1 MASHATNISSV
12 VDLEYQSIPMR
23 TTLSEGDMLI
33 SDSPEYPSSYGI
45 LARGTMQGKGRIYYY
60 NVNDTGGIAQIVT
73 YVNSNKDTTLKVKRN
88 ITGDTSL
95 DYIHTG
101 RTLSKVEARDKK
113 EEVEQT
119 ISLKADTLTIL
130 TTGESQFI
138 PEAHLASGIIDVE
151 TLNPVT
157 FGVAILPVKDKS
169 IKEQINQIENA
180 KILEADAHDRRGIF
194 PLSVIKESISCW
206 DISSGPGKLIVGD
219 GVEDLFYQ
227 GYDELDGQ
235 RRVNVGNFGMTYDV
249 IIHTCGKGQYRLYF
263 NPLGGIYEGVFTIK
277 EKSLPL
283 VYEVKGRRRYFGE
296 KTIRDTWPMGVW
308 HAGQDL
314 HLHFVIAGATYLPF
328 QFLLVP
334 IDA

>member
-1 MASHATNISSV
+1 M
-12 VDLEYQSIPMR
+12 Y
-23 TTLSEGDMLI
+23 
-33 SDSPEYPSSYGI
+33 
-45 LARGTMQGKGRIYYY
+45 
-60 NVNDTGGIAQIVT
+60 
-73 YVNSNKDTTLKVKRN
+73 KR
-88 ITGDTSL
+88 
-95 DYIHTG
+95 
-101 RTLSKVEARDKK
+101 
-113 EEVEQT
+113 Q
-119 ISLKADTLTIL
+119 
-130 TTGESQFI
+130 
-138 PEAHLASGIIDVE
+138 
-151 TLNPVT
+151 
-157 FGVAILPVKDKS
+157 
-169 IKEQINQIENA
+169 
-180 KILEADAHDRRGIF
+180 DAHDRRGIF

-235 RRVNVGNFGMTYDV
+235 QRVNVGNFGMTYDV

>member
-113 EEVEQT
+113 EEKEQT

-130 TTGESQFI
+130 TT
-138 PEAHLASGIIDVE
+138 
-151 TLNPVT
+151 
-157 FGVAILPVKDKS
+157 
-169 IKEQINQIENA
+169 
-180 KILEADAHDRRGIF
+180 
-194 PLSVIKESISCW
+194 
-206 DISSGPGKLIVGD
+206 
-219 GVEDLFYQ
+219 
-227 GYDELDGQ
+227 
-235 RRVNVGNFGMTYDV
+235 
-249 IIHTCGKGQYRLYF
+249 
-263 NPLGGIYEGVFTIK
+263 
-277 EKSLPL
+277 
-283 VYEVKGRRRYFGE
+283 
-296 KTIRDTWPMGVW
+296 
-308 HAGQDL
+308 
-314 HLHFVIAGATYLPF
+314 
-328 QFLLVP
+328 
-334 IDA
+334 

>member
-1 MASHATNISSV
+1 MASHAINISSV

-73 YVNSNKDTTLKVKRN
+73 YVNSNKDTILKVKRN

-180 KILEADAHDRRGIF
+180 KILEADA
-194 PLSVIKESISCW
+194 
-206 DISSGPGKLIVGD
+206 
-219 GVEDLFYQ
+219 
-227 GYDELDGQ
+227 
-235 RRVNVGNFGMTYDV
+235 
-249 IIHTCGKGQYRLYF
+249 LYT
-263 NPLGGIYEGVFTIK
+263 E
-277 EKSLPL
+277 
-283 VYEVKGRRRYFGE
+283 
-296 KTIRDTWPMGVW
+296 
-308 HAGQDL
+308 
-314 HLHFVIAGATYLPF
+314 
-328 QFLLVP
+328 
-334 IDA
+334 